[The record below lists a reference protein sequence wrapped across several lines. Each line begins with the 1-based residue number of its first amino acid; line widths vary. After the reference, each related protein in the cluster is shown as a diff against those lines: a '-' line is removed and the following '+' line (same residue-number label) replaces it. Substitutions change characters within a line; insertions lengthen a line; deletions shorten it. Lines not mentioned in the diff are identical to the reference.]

1 MRRALLGFVIVLLA
15 VPASAFAAA
24 DIKDVDTSGYPT
36 LRVTFV
42 ASRSTSQEPTLTE
55 NGSKVAGLNA
65 INLGRSKS
73 IALVIDRSRSMEGR
87 PIRDAVAGA
96 LAFLNG
102 KSAGD
107 RVSVTAFGNT
117 ALALTDFSTATTD
130 ADSALRLLDVD
141 AEQGT
146 ALFDGIVLAA
156 GNLTAETLPARVL
169 IVLTDGADTTSAV
182 GLEEAVAAAQ
192 DAGVAVYPI
201 AIEGKGFAAEPLQ
214 KLAAETGGT
223 YYGTASSE
231 ALSEIYASIGEEL
244 ERTWQLEYATAA
256 RPGESLTIEASLPGG
271 DSATRQFRA
280 PGRPAPAVTLPEPS
294 PLLPEVFYK
303 SSWGSWLIALAVGLI
318 ILMAAAFAFAAPRG
332 AWLRGRLQPH
342 VLANERARAQAEE
355 GERLAAFS
363 GVFRATEHAFGN
375 LRPWKRIERMLLRAD
390 LPLKPA
396 EFLYIT
402 VVIALFVGAA
412 VAIAGLAVYFIAGFM
427 AGSAVLPYLFVAY
440 KARKRLR
447 LFETQLPDLLVTMAA
462 SLKAGHSFRQ
472 SMQSVVEE
480 AEEPSAKEFKRVLTE
495 TRLGRPM
502 DEALGEMSQRLGS
515 KNFEF
520 VISAVTIQRQV
531 GGSLAGLFDMVADTV
546 RQRHQFQRKIRGL
559 TAMGRASA
567 YVLVGLPFFVFVA
580 IQVINRDYMDPLYET
595 STGHKLII
603 ATLVMMAFGSA
614 ILKKIVSFKG

>member
-1 MRRALLGFVIVLLA
+1 VRRALLGFVIVLLA

-318 ILMAAAFAFAAPRG
+318 ILMAAAFAFASPRG